1 MDLITEDWKTEV
13 PVDMEVAGG
22 FKRTMTQLKLQE
34 GAMGVVDT
42 VIVFRILKMMTRKW
56 EEMDAFKFGLIDANG
71 KRIKGVKPK
80 TSEEKNSFT
89 LLHRLVFNLKR
100 VLELLPFGR
109 TRLASYGASLALL
122 KEHFNIDGEPL
133 ERHFYQYLK
142 ENDMVLD
149 LLEGHDNLNN
159 LEKGK
164 EYELRLSVWNEED
177 NIGTRG
183 DRVQVLGKSDN
194 VMGVDI
200 YKAYNINTDQS
211 MLITGHDVK

>member
-1 MDLITEDWKTEV
+1 
-13 PVDMEVAGG
+13 
-22 FKRTMTQLKLQE
+22 MTQVDLKE
-34 GAMGVVDT
+34 GAMNVVDT

-56 EEMDAFKFGLIDANG
+56 EEMDAYKFGLIDDNG
-71 KRIKGVKPK
+71 KRIKSKKPK

-109 TRLASYGASLALL
+109 TRLASYAASLALL
-122 KEHFNIDGEPL
+122 KEHFNIDGESL

-142 ENDMVLD
+142 ENDLVLD
-149 LLEGHDNLNN
+149 LLEGHDNMNN
-159 LEKGK
+159 LQKGK
-164 EYELRLSVWNEED
+164 QYELRQSVWNEED
-177 NIGTRG
+177 NVGYRG
-183 DRVQVLGKSDN
+183 DQVQVLGRTDN

-200 YKAYNINTDQS
+200 YRVYNITQDQS

>member
-1 MDLITEDWKTEV
+1 
-13 PVDMEVAGG
+13 
-22 FKRTMTQLKLQE
+22 MTQVQLKE
-34 GAMGVVDT
+34 GAMNVVDT

-71 KRIKGVKPK
+71 KRIKSVKPK

-109 TRLASYGASLALL
+109 TRLASYAASLALL
-122 KEHFNIDGEPL
+122 KEHLEIDGKYL
-133 ERHFYQYLK
+133 EESFYTYLK
-142 ENDMVLD
+142 ENDLVLD
-149 LLEGHDNLNN
+149 LLEGHDNMNN
-159 LEKGK
+159 LQKGK
-164 EYELRLSVWNEED
+164 EYELRQSVWNEED
-177 NIGTRG
+177 NIGYRG
-183 DRVQVLGKSDN
+183 DYVQVLGKTDT

-200 YKAYNINTDQS
+200 YRVYNRSQDQS

>member
-1 MDLITEDWKTEV
+1 
-13 PVDMEVAGG
+13 
-22 FKRTMTQLKLQE
+22 MTQVQLKE

-56 EEMDAFKFGLIDANG
+56 EEMDAYKFGLIDDNG
-71 KRIKGVKPK
+71 KRIKSKKPK

-109 TRLASYGASLALL
+109 TRLASYAASLALL
-122 KEHFNIDGEPL
+122 KEHFNIDGESL

-142 ENDMVLD
+142 ENDLVLD
-149 LLEGHDNLNN
+149 LLEGHDNMNN
-159 LEKGK
+159 LQKGK
-164 EYELRLSVWNEED
+164 QYELRQSVWNEED
-177 NIGTRG
+177 NIGYRG
-183 DRVQVLGKSDN
+183 DQVQVLGRTDN

-200 YKAYNINTDQS
+200 YRVYNITQDQS
-211 MLITGHDVK
+211 MLITGHDIK

>member
-1 MDLITEDWKTEV
+1 
-13 PVDMEVAGG
+13 
-22 FKRTMTQLKLQE
+22 MTQVQLKE
-34 GAMGVVDT
+34 GAMNVVDT

-71 KRIKGVKPK
+71 KRIKSVKPK

-109 TRLASYGASLALL
+109 TRLASYAASLALL
-122 KEHFNIDGEPL
+122 KEHFEIDGKYL
-133 ERHFYQYLK
+133 EESFYTHLK
-142 ENDMVLD
+142 ENDLILD
-149 LLEGHDNLNN
+149 LLEGHDNVNN
-159 LEKGK
+159 LQKGK
-164 EYELRLSVWNEED
+164 EYELRQSVWNEED
-177 NIGTRG
+177 NIGYRG
-183 DRVQVLGKSDN
+183 DYVQVLGKTDT

-200 YKAYNINTDQS
+200 YRVYNRSQDQS

>member
-1 MDLITEDWKTEV
+1 
-13 PVDMEVAGG
+13 
-22 FKRTMTQLKLQE
+22 MTQVQLKE
-34 GAMGVVDT
+34 GAMNVVDT

-71 KRIKGVKPK
+71 KRIKSVKPK

-109 TRLASYGASLALL
+109 TRLASYAASLALL
-122 KEHFNIDGEPL
+122 KEHFEIDGKYL
-133 ERHFYQYLK
+133 EESFYTHLK
-142 ENDMVLD
+142 EKDLILD
-149 LLEGHDNLNN
+149 LLEGHDNMNN
-159 LEKGK
+159 LQKGK
-164 EYELRLSVWNEED
+164 EYELRQSVWNEED
-177 NIGTRG
+177 NIGHRG
-183 DRVQVLGKSDN
+183 DYVQVLGKTDT

-200 YKAYNINTDQS
+200 YRVYNRSQDQS

>member
-1 MDLITEDWKTEV
+1 
-13 PVDMEVAGG
+13 
-22 FKRTMTQLKLQE
+22 MTQLKLQE

-80 TSEEKNSFT
+80 GSEQKNSFT

-109 TRLASYGASLALL
+109 TRLASYAASLALL

-183 DRVQVLGKSDN
+183 NRVQVLGKSDN
-194 VMGVDI
+194 V
-200 YKAYNINTDQS
+200 
-211 MLITGHDVK
+211 ITFVIWLLLVVHDDYDDARCSYYSEYVYY

>member
-1 MDLITEDWKTEV
+1 
-13 PVDMEVAGG
+13 
-22 FKRTMTQLKLQE
+22 MTQVNLKE
-34 GAMGVVDT
+34 GAMNVVDT

-56 EEMDAFKFGLIDANG
+56 EEMDAYKFGLIDDNG
-71 KRIKGVKPK
+71 KRIKTKKPK

-109 TRLASYGASLALL
+109 TRLASYAASLALL
-122 KEHFNIDGEPL
+122 KEHFEIDGKYL
-133 ERHFYQYLK
+133 EESFYNYLK
-142 ENDMVLD
+142 ENNLVID
-149 LLEGHDNLNN
+149 LLEGHDNKNN

-164 EYELRLSVWNEED
+164 EYTLRTSVWNEEN
-177 NIGTRG
+177 NIGHRG
-183 DRVQVLGKSDN
+183 DLVQVLGKSDT

-200 YKAYNINTDQS
+200 YRVYNRSQDQS

>member
-1 MDLITEDWKTEV
+1 
-13 PVDMEVAGG
+13 
-22 FKRTMTQLKLQE
+22 MTQVYLKE
-34 GAMGVVDT
+34 GAMNVVDT

-56 EEMDAFKFGLIDANG
+56 EEMDAFKFGLIDNNG
-71 KRIKGVKPK
+71 KRIKSKKPK

-109 TRLASYGASLALL
+109 TRLASYAASLALL
-122 KEHFNIDGEPL
+122 KEHFNIDGESL

-142 ENDMVLD
+142 ENDLVLD
-149 LLEGHDNLNN
+149 LLEGHDNMNN

-164 EYELRLSVWNEED
+164 DYELRQSVWNEED
-177 NIGTRG
+177 NVGYRG
-183 DRVQVLGKSDN
+183 DRVQVLGKTDN

-200 YKAYNINTDQS
+200 YRVYNYNQDQS
-211 MLITGHDVK
+211 MLITGHDIK

>member
-1 MDLITEDWKTEV
+1 MKQV
-13 PVDMEVAGG
+13 N
-22 FKRTMTQLKLQE
+22 LKE
-34 GAMGVVDT
+34 GAMNVVDT

-71 KRIKGVKPK
+71 KRIKSVKPK

-100 VLELLPFGR
+100 ILELLPFGR
-109 TRLASYGASLALL
+109 TRLASYAASLALL
-122 KEHFNIDGEPL
+122 KEHFNIDGESL

-142 ENDMVLD
+142 ENDLVLD
-149 LLEGHDNLNN
+149 LLEGHDNMNN

-164 EYELRLSVWNEED
+164 EYELRQSVWNEED
-177 NIGTRG
+177 CIGTRG
-183 DRVQVLGKSDN
+183 DQVQVLGKTDN

-200 YKAYNINTDQS
+200 YRVYNITQDQS
-211 MLITGHDVK
+211 MLITGHDIK

>member
-1 MDLITEDWKTEV
+1 
-13 PVDMEVAGG
+13 
-22 FKRTMTQLKLQE
+22 
-34 GAMGVVDT
+34 
-42 VIVFRILKMMTRKW
+42 
-56 EEMDAFKFGLIDANG
+56 MDAFKFGLIDANG

-89 LLHRLVFNLKR
+89 LLHRLVFNLKEFLNYYHL
-100 VLELLPFGR
+100 VGQDLHLG
-109 TRLASYGASLALL
+109 TSLALL

-164 EYELRLSVWNEED
+164 EIRTKIISLER
-177 NIGTRG
+177 R
-183 DRVQVLGKSDN
+183 R
-194 VMGVDI
+194 
-200 YKAYNINTDQS
+200 
-211 MLITGHDVK
+211 

>member
-1 MDLITEDWKTEV
+1 MKQV
-13 PVDMEVAGG
+13 N
-22 FKRTMTQLKLQE
+22 LKE
-34 GAMGVVDT
+34 GAMNVVDT

-71 KRIKGVKPK
+71 KRIKSVKPK

-100 VLELLPFGR
+100 ILELLPFGR
-109 TRLASYGASLALL
+109 TRLAAYAASLALL
-122 KEHFNIDGEPL
+122 KENFNIDGDAL

-142 ENDMVLD
+142 ENDLVLD
-149 LLEGHDNLNN
+149 LLEGHDNMNN

-164 EYELRLSVWNEED
+164 EYELRQSVWNDED
-177 NIGTRG
+177 CIGTRG
-183 DRVQVLGKSDN
+183 DQVQVLGKTDN

-200 YKAYNINTDQS
+200 YRVYNITQDQS
-211 MLITGHDVK
+211 MLITGHDIK

>member
-1 MDLITEDWKTEV
+1 MKQLDLK
-13 PVDMEVAGG
+13 
-22 FKRTMTQLKLQE
+22 E

-56 EEMDAFKFGLIDANG
+56 IEMDAFKLGLIDMNG
-71 KRIKGVKPK
+71 KRIKGIKAK
-80 TSEEKNSFT
+80 TKEQKDSYT

-109 TRLASYGASLALL
+109 TRLSSYAASLALL
-122 KEHFNIDGEPL
+122 KEHFNINGEAL

-142 ENDMVLD
+142 ENDMVMD

-159 LEKGK
+159 LQKGM

-177 NIGTRG
+177 VIGKRG
-183 DRVQVLGKSDN
+183 DRVQVLGKTDN

-200 YKAYNINTDQS
+200 YKAYNFDQDES

>member
-1 MDLITEDWKTEV
+1 MKQLDLK
-13 PVDMEVAGG
+13 
-22 FKRTMTQLKLQE
+22 E

-80 TSEEKNSFT
+80 GSEQKNSFT

-109 TRLASYGASLALL
+109 TRLASYAASLALL
-122 KEHFNIDGEPL
+122 KEHFNINGEAL
-133 ERHFYQYLK
+133 ERHFYSYLK
-142 ENDMVLD
+142 ENNMTLD

-159 LEKGK
+159 LQKGM

-177 NIGTRG
+177 VIGKRG
-183 DRVQVLGKSDN
+183 DRVQVLGKTDN

-200 YKAYNINTDQS
+200 YRAYNFDQDES

>member
-1 MDLITEDWKTEV
+1 MKQV
-13 PVDMEVAGG
+13 N
-22 FKRTMTQLKLQE
+22 LKE
-34 GAMGVVDT
+34 GAMNVVDT

-71 KRIKGVKPK
+71 KRIKSVKPK

-100 VLELLPFGR
+100 ILELLPFGR
-109 TRLASYGASLALL
+109 TRLASYAASLALL
-122 KEHFNIDGEPL
+122 KENFNIDGDAL

-142 ENDMVLD
+142 ENDLVLD
-149 LLEGHDNLNN
+149 LLEGHDNMNN

-164 EYELRLSVWNEED
+164 EYELRQSVWNEED
-177 NIGTRG
+177 CIGKRG
-183 DRVQVLGKSDN
+183 DQVQVLGKTDN

-200 YKAYNINTDQS
+200 YKIYNITQDQS
-211 MLITGHDVK
+211 MLITGHDIK

>member
-1 MDLITEDWKTEV
+1 MKQV
-13 PVDMEVAGG
+13 N
-22 FKRTMTQLKLQE
+22 LKE
-34 GAMGVVDT
+34 GAMNVVDT

-56 EEMDAFKFGLIDANG
+56 NEMDAHKFGLIDDNG
-71 KRIKGVKPK
+71 KRIKSKKPK

-109 TRLASYGASLALL
+109 TRLASYAASLALL
-122 KEHFNIDGEPL
+122 KENFNINGEAL

-142 ENDMVLD
+142 ENDLVLD
-149 LLEGHDNLNN
+149 LLEGHDNMNN
-159 LEKGK
+159 LQKGK
-164 EYELRLSVWNEED
+164 QYELRQSVWNEED
-177 NIGTRG
+177 CIGTRG
-183 DRVQVLGKSDN
+183 DQVQVLGKTDN

-200 YKAYNINTDQS
+200 YRVYNITQDQS

>member
-1 MDLITEDWKTEV
+1 MKQVDLK
-13 PVDMEVAGG
+13 
-22 FKRTMTQLKLQE
+22 E
-34 GAMGVVDT
+34 GAMNVVDT

-71 KRIKGVKPK
+71 KRIKSVKPK

-109 TRLASYGASLALL
+109 TRLASYAASLALL
-122 KEHFNIDGEPL
+122 KEHFNIDGESL

-142 ENDMVLD
+142 ENDLVLD
-149 LLEGHDNLNN
+149 LLEGHDNMNN

-164 EYELRLSVWNEED
+164 DYELRQSVWNEED
-177 NIGTRG
+177 NVGYRG
-183 DRVQVLGKSDN
+183 DRVQVLGKTDN

-200 YKAYNINTDQS
+200 YRVYNYNQDQS
-211 MLITGHDVK
+211 MLITGHDIK

>member
-1 MDLITEDWKTEV
+1 
-13 PVDMEVAGG
+13 
-22 FKRTMTQLKLQE
+22 MTQLKLQE

-80 TSEEKNSFT
+80 GSEQKNSFT

-109 TRLASYGASLALL
+109 TRLASYAASLALL

-133 ERHFYQYLK
+133 ERHIYQYLK

-183 DRVQVLGKSDN
+183 NRVQVLGKSDN

-200 YKAYNINTDQS
+200 YKAYNFDTDQS